1 MLLSVIAR
9 RHEFVYEIKTSNL
22 SLFESHQISFE
33 FQQISLFDIEVKL
46 RCSTCEVLCDHTS
59 TDSCVCVCFHLQV
72 EKELKSICNDI
83 LDVLDK
89 HLILAA
95 TTGESKVFYY
105 KMYVSDKCCTGSL

>member
-1 MLLSVIAR
+1 MLTVV
-9 RHEFVYEIKTSNL
+9 F
-22 SLFESHQISFE
+22 
-33 FQQISLFDIEVKL
+33 
-46 RCSTCEVLCDHTS
+46 
-59 TDSCVCVCFHLQV
+59 VCVFGLQV

-105 KMYVSDKCCTGSL
+105 KMYVSGKSVCIYLCPG

>member
-1 MLLSVIAR
+1 MNVESAFLQTFDSSFCQFLSKSCWSSSEHAVTDL
-9 RHEFVYEIKTSNL
+9 VPVMM
-22 SLFESHQISFE
+22 SLINRKC
-33 FQQISLFDIEVKL
+33 LFF
-46 RCSTCEVLCDHTS
+46 C
-59 TDSCVCVCFHLQV
+59 LQV

-105 KMYVSDKCCTGSL
+105 KM

>member
-1 MLLSVIAR
+1 MHVMFSVSA
-9 RHEFVYEIKTSNL
+9 HLN
-22 SLFESHQISFE
+22 
-33 FQQISLFDIEVKL
+33 
-46 RCSTCEVLCDHTS
+46 
-59 TDSCVCVCFHLQV
+59 DSCVCVCVFVFVCLQV

-105 KMYVSDKCCTGSL
+105 KMYVIINV